1 MVFWNTFLAEAPV
14 ADEHEALVASV
25 RYQLSRLLE
34 SEAPLTTLPA
44 KLAQVERSNMRFG
57 LDCLQSI
64 SSQMDKDQFAR
75 QLESWIKSFEPRL
88 VDVSVEVYE
97 RDETNNAINFSLLA
111 RLKTDRGL
119 HALVFD
125 SNMNLA
131 DQKVDME
138 GQDLV

>member
-1 MVFWNTFLAEAPV
+1 MVFWQTFLADEPV
-14 ADEHEALVASV
+14 ADQYEALVASV
-25 RYQLSRLLE
+25 RYQLKQLLE

-64 SSQMDKDQFAR
+64 SSRMDKDQFAR
-75 QLESWIKSFEPRL
+75 QLESWIKAFEPRL
-88 VDVSVEVYE
+88 SDVRVEVYE
-97 RDETNNAINFSLLA
+97 RDETNNAINFSLVA
-111 RLKTDRGL
+111 RLKTDRGQ

-125 SNMNLA
+125 SNLSLV
-131 DQKVDME
+131 DQKVDIE